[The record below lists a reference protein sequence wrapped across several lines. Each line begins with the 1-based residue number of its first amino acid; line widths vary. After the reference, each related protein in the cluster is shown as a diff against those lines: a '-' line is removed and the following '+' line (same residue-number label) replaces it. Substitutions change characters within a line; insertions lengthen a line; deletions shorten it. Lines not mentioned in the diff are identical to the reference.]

1 MIRSASAQRAAAAC
15 HRRRARRAPAP
26 VKRRPRHRRT
36 RAFAALPLPR
46 HAAPTVAGP
55 MASPHGS
62 RRRRSLD
69 PGRSDPCSRHQR
81 GRCGRFSC
89 ASARPARSELGSAQ
103 LEPAAPPPPAA
114 APAALPPPLA
124 WVHVC
129 KLWAVEDIKLPLA
142 KGRPYCSED
151 VRIRSSILRKMKR
164 DWRSWQRVS
173 LIISRSWVR
182 APHPALQLF
191 VAVCGNLCGR
201 ASSPHI
207 PQLNFLSTSA
217 VGALAPHPA
226 LQLFAAV
233 CGNL

>member
-1 MIRSASAQRAAAAC
+1 MAAVIRSASAQRASAAC

-103 LEPAAPPPPAA
+103 LEPAAPPAPAA
-114 APAALPPPLA
+114 APAALPRRSRGYMYANFGRLKASSCHSP
-124 WVHVC
+124 
-129 KLWAVEDIKLPLA
+129 
-142 KGRPYCSED
+142 KGDLTARKMSASDRAFYG
-151 VRIRSSILRKMKR
+151 KMKR

-182 APHPALQLF
+182 APHPAKLLF
-191 VAVCGNLCGR
+191 WWWCKL
-201 ASSPHI
+201 
-207 PQLNFLSTSA
+207 LWSTSSGCIRPL
-217 VGALAPHPA
+217 VG
-226 LQLFAAV
+226 V
-233 CGNL
+233 W